1 VLKTIDSLGDLRGQR
16 VIVRADLNVPLDGTT
31 ITDDGRIRAALPTLT
46 RLVEAGAKVV
56 VVSHL
61 GRPKGAPEEK
71 YSLRPVV
78 SRLGELLGQEVAFA
92 EDTVGDAA
100 TATVGALEEGRVA
113 VLENL
118 RFNAGET
125 AKDDAERLAF
135 AQRLGALGDAFVSD
149 GFGVV
154 HRKQASVYEL
164 ATLLPAAAGELV
176 LREVEALRKVTDEPE
191 RPFVVVLGGAKI
203 ADKLGV
209 IDNLLG
215 KADRILIGGG
225 MAYTFQKAQGLEVGK
240 SLLDESKVE
249 VVKEYLDRAA
259 ANGVELILPVDTVV
273 APEFSADATP
283 TVVAADSIP
292 ADQEGMDIGPETA
305 KLFGD
310 KMADAATVF
319 WNGPMGVFEFPSF
332 AKGTAAVAE
341 SLASAPGYT
350 VVGGGDSAAAVR
362 TLGVSE
368 DRFSHIS
375 TGGGASLELIEGKE
389 LPGIAILEEGKA

>member
-1 VLKTIDSLGDLRGQR
+1 MLKTIDSLGDLRGQR

-135 AQRLGALGDAFVSD
+135 AEKLAALGDAFVSD

>member
-1 VLKTIDSLGDLRGQR
+1 MLKTIDSLGELRGKR
-16 VIVRADLNVPLDGTT
+16 VLVRADLNVPLDGTT

-46 RLVEAGAKVV
+46 RLVEAGARVV
-56 VVSHL
+56 VISHL

-78 SRLGELLGQEVAFA
+78 GRLGELLGQEVAFA
-92 EDTVGDAA
+92 TDTVGSSAQETVAA
-100 TATVGALEEGRVA
+100 LGDGQVA

-125 AKDDAERLAF
+125 AKTDEERLAF
-135 AQRLGALGDAFVSD
+135 ARELAALGDAFVSD

-176 LREVEALRKVTDEPE
+176 LREVEALRKVTDTPE

-209 IDNLLG
+209 IDALLG
-215 KADRILIGGG
+215 RADRILIGGG
-225 MAYTFQKAQGLEVGK
+225 MAYTFQKALGHEVGR
-240 SLLDESKVE
+240 SLLDESKIE
-249 VVKEYLDRAA
+249 VVREYMERAK
-259 ANGVELILPVDTVV
+259 ANGVELVLPVDTVV
-273 APEFSADATP
+273 APEFSADAP
-283 TVVAADSIP
+283 TSVVGVDGIP

-305 KLFGD
+305 KLFGE
-310 KMADAATVF
+310 KIADAATVF
-319 WNGPMGVFEFPSF
+319 WNGPMGVFEFPAF
-332 AKGTAAVAE
+332 AAGTKSVAE
-341 SLASAPGYT
+341 KLGAASGYT

-362 TLGVSE
+362 ILGVDE
-368 DRFSHIS
+368 ALFSHIS
-375 TGGGASLELIEGKE
+375 TGGGASLELIEGKD
-389 LPGIAILEEGKA
+389 LPGLSILEEDQK

>member
-1 VLKTIDSLGDLRGQR
+1 MLKTIDSLGDLRGQR

-135 AQRLGALGDAFVSD
+135 AQRLAALGDAFVSD

-362 TLGVSE
+362 TLGVAE

>member
-1 VLKTIDSLGDLRGQR
+1 MLKTIDSLGDLRGQR

-56 VVSHL
+56 VISHL
-61 GRPKGAPEEK
+61 GRPKGEPEAK
-71 YSLRPVV
+71 YSLRPVAA
-78 SRLGELLGQEVAFA
+78 RLGELLGQEVAFA
-92 EDTVGDAA
+92 EDTVGGAA
-100 TATVGALEEGRVA
+100 AAAVGALAEGRVA

-118 RFNAGET
+118 RFQTGET
-125 AKDDAERLAF
+125 AKDEAERRAF
-135 AQRLGALGDAFVSD
+135 AEQLAALGDAYVSD

-164 ATLLPAAAGELV
+164 ATLLPSAAGELV

-225 MAYTFQKAQGLEVGK
+225 MAYTFQKAQGLEVGQ

-249 VVKEYLDRAA
+249 VCGEYLERAA
-259 ANGVELILPVDTVV
+259 ANGVELVLPVDTVV

-283 TVVAADSIP
+283 TVVDADGIP
-292 ADQEGMDIGPETA
+292 ADQEGMDIGPATA

-310 KMADAATVF
+310 KIADAATVF

-332 AKGTAAVAE
+332 AKGTTAVAE
-341 SLASAPGYT
+341 SLAAAPGYT

-362 TLGVSE
+362 ILGFDE
-368 DRFSHIS
+368 ERFSHIS

-389 LPGIAILEEGKA
+389 LPGIAILEEGTK

>member
-1 VLKTIDSLGDLRGQR
+1 MLKTIDSLGELRGRR
-16 VIVRADLNVPLDGTT
+16 VLVRADLNVPLDGTT
-31 ITDDGRIRAALPTLT
+31 ITDDGRIRAALPTLS
-46 RLVEAGAKVV
+46 RLVEAGARVV
-56 VVSHL
+56 VISHL

-78 SRLGELLGQEVAFA
+78 GRLGELLGQDVAFA
-92 EDTVGDAA
+92 TDTVGSSAQE
-100 TATVGALEEGRVA
+100 TVAGLEDGRVA

-118 RFNAGET
+118 RFNPGET
-125 AKDDAERLAF
+125 AKDDAERRAF
-135 AQRLGALGDAFVSD
+135 ATQLADLGDAFVSD

-176 LREVEALRKVTDEPE
+176 LDEVESLRKVTDQPE

-209 IDNLLG
+209 IDSLLG

-225 MAYTFQKAQGLEVGK
+225 MAYTFQKAKGHEIGR
-240 SLLDESKVE
+240 SLLDESKID
-249 VVKEYLDRAA
+249 VVREYMERAECD
-259 ANGVELILPVDTVV
+259 GVELVLPIDTVA

-283 TVVAADSIP
+283 TVVGVGEIP

-305 KLFGD
+305 KLFGE
-310 KMADAATVF
+310 KIADAATVF
-319 WNGPMGVFEFPSF
+319 WNGPMGVFEFENF
-332 AKGTAAVAE
+332 AKGTIAVAE
-341 SLASAPGYT
+341 ALSTAPGYT

-362 TLGVSE
+362 TLGFDESL
-368 DRFSHIS
+368 FSHIS
-375 TGGGASLELIEGKE
+375 TGGGASLELIEGKD
-389 LPGIAILEEGKA
+389 LPGISILEEDSE

>member
-1 VLKTIDSLGDLRGQR
+1 MLKTIDSLGDLRGQR

-135 AQRLGALGDAFVSD
+135 AEKLAALGDAFVSD

-259 ANGVELILPVDTVV
+259 ANGVELVLPVDTVV

-362 TLGVSE
+362 TLGVAE

>member
-1 VLKTIDSLGDLRGQR
+1 MLKTIDSLGDLRGQR

-61 GRPKGAPEEK
+61 GRPKGEPEEK

-125 AKDDAERLAF
+125 AKDDAERLDF
-135 AQRLGALGDAFVSD
+135 AKQLAALGDAFVSD

-176 LREVEALRKVTDEPE
+176 LREVEALRKVTDEPA

-203 ADKLGV
+203 ADKLAV

-259 ANGVELILPVDTVV
+259 ANGVELVLPVDTVV

-362 TLGVSE
+362 ILGVAE

-389 LPGIAILEEGKA
+389 LPGIAILEEGTE

>member
-1 VLKTIDSLGDLRGQR
+1 MLKTIDSLGDLRGQR

-46 RLVEAGAKVV
+46 PLVEPGARAAVI
-56 VVSHL
+56 SPL
-61 GRPKGAPEEK
+61 GRTKGEPEAK
-71 YSLRPVV
+71 YSLRPVAA
-78 SRLGELLGQEVAFA
+78 RLGELLGQEVAFA
-92 EDTVGDAA
+92 EDTVGGAA
-100 TATVGALEEGRVA
+100 AAAVGALAEGRVA

-118 RFNAGET
+118 RFQTGET
-125 AKDDAERLAF
+125 AKDEAERRAF
-135 AQRLGALGDAFVSD
+135 AEQLAALGDAYVSD

-164 ATLLPAAAGELV
+164 ATLLPSAAGELV

-225 MAYTFQKAQGLEVGK
+225 MAYTFQKAQGLEVGQ

-249 VVKEYLDRAA
+249 VCGEYLERAA
-259 ANGVELILPVDTVV
+259 ANGVELVLPVDTVV

-283 TVVAADSIP
+283 TVVDADGIP
-292 ADQEGMDIGPETA
+292 ADQEGMDIGPATA

-310 KMADAATVF
+310 KIADAATVF

-332 AKGTAAVAE
+332 AKGTPAVAE
-341 SLASAPGYT
+341 SLAAAPGYT

-362 TLGVSE
+362 ILGFDE
-368 DRFSHIS
+368 ERFSHIS

-389 LPGIAILEEGKA
+389 LPGIAILEEGTK